1 MKNFHHLSANITKWS
16 NTLKQFVSKLPTNCL
31 SVFDHFV
38 GFALK
43 RLIYK
48 LRHVLIKQLLQ
59 KQPQYVVI
67 YVGVTRNFEGQRKF
81 TQNLRKST
89 QTHFK
94 CLAANAKKLLR
105 CVCNHFETFCIKRV
119 KKIYSP
125 RCFIGIHL

>member
-16 NTLKQFVSKLPTNCL
+16 NTLEQFVSKLPTNCL

-59 KQPQYVVI
+59 TRPQYAVI

-89 QTHFK
+89 QAYKFLYK
-94 CLAANAKKLLR
+94 IG
-105 CVCNHFETFCIKRV
+105 ETLKT
-119 KKIYSP
+119 
-125 RCFIGIHL
+125 

>member
-59 KQPQYVVI
+59 KRPQYAVI
-67 YVGVTRNFEGQRKF
+67 YVGVTSNFEGQRKF

-89 QTHFK
+89 QAYKFLYK
-94 CLAANAKKLLR
+94 IG
-105 CVCNHFETFCIKRV
+105 ETLKT
-119 KKIYSP
+119 
-125 RCFIGIHL
+125 